1 MILPLRL
8 IFVVDFFTE
17 ANKPRL
23 PQWMLRHW
31 IKVLF
36 ELDFFYI
43 HQKWNTLLG
52 NSAYHIYILSISAF
66 LSTLILK
73 STGPYLGY
81 GTCPGTNDYMDLLF
95 HARFLHCTWPFRL
108 YACLSLLWFVFCPL
122 QRRPESHVLVFLRLN
137 PILTCR
143 HLVACRVIGL
153 F

>member
-95 HARFLHCTWPFRL
+95 HARFLHWTGPVLFRIRVL
-108 YACLSLLWFVFCPL
+108 RNAEIDNIYIWYAELPSKVF
-122 QRRPESHVLVFLRLN
+122 HFWWM
-137 PILTCR
+137 
-143 HLVACRVIGL
+143 
-153 F
+153 